1 MSSHVGSTLNGGDF
15 NVTQLRSLIE
25 GCRTELR
32 QEKTTVRRDG
42 KDGLDRRL
50 EGMALRLESA
60 VDVLAQVV
68 EGRVS
73 GAMADVLAREAD
85 HRIKNNLQT
94 VVALLHQQGER
105 AESEA
110 VREALRAAGARVQA
124 ITSLH
129 QSLYEASNV
138 VGLAPQIDLGRYLP
152 SLCAALAKAMRTEG
166 ERREVL
172 ADIDARLASPK
183 RAQSLGL
190 IVTEL
195 ATNAL
200 RHAFVPARAGTVQV
214 SGRAV
219 SDGGYEIVVQDDGRG
234 LPAGF
239 DIRARGSGLGLRVVS
254 VLVDQVQG
262 KLHVDRQVGA
272 RFRLT
277 LPRE

>member
-1 MSSHVGSTLNGGDF
+1 MNVLAKPTPNGGDS
-15 NVTQLRSLIE
+15 NVVGLRSLIE
-25 GCRTELR
+25 ECRTELR
-32 QEKTTVRRDG
+32 HGKRTVRQAG
-42 KDGLDRRL
+42 EDGLERRL
-50 EGMALRLESA
+50 EKVALRLESA
-60 VDVLAQVV
+60 VEAFARAVQGQA
-68 EGRVS
+68 S
-73 GAMADVLAREAD
+73 GAVADVLAREAD

-94 VVALLHQQGER
+94 VIALLHQQGQR
-105 AESEA
+105 ADSEP
-110 VREALRAAGARVQA
+110 VREAVQAAAARVQA

-129 QSLYEASNV
+129 ESLYGASNV
-138 VGLAPQIDLGRYLP
+138 VGLAPQIDLGHYLP
-152 SLCAALAKAMRTEG
+152 SLCAALAEAVRAES

-172 ADIDARLASPK
+172 ADVDALLASPK

-200 RHAFVPARAGTVQV
+200 RHAFAPGRAGTVWV
-214 SGRAV
+214 SGRAG
-219 SDGGYEIVVQDDGRG
+219 SDGGYEIVVRDDGRG

-239 DIRARGSGLGLRVVS
+239 DLRARGSGLGLRVVS

-262 KLHVDRQVGA
+262 RLRVDGQAGA